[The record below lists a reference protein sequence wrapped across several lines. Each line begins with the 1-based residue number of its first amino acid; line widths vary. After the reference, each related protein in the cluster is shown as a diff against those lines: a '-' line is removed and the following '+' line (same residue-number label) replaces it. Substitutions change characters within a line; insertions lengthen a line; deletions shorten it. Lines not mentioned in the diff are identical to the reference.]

1 MCQNVTLSHSIHY
14 IALFLLRSQRTMP
27 LEDYNFTLNSTIN
40 GPVLAVVLSFQALT
54 AFAANFTVLSI
65 TLYQRISWKQP
76 STIFFTSF
84 ILAHL
89 QWAVIYLPMSAIAF
103 GAEEWIFG
111 GTFEEKQATCSFA
124 AFISL
129 NGFRIIEMTLAAIS
143 VDRFLFIVKPH
154 LHKRFMGPW
163 VALTL
168 TIAIWV
174 MSGLINS
181 AAFLGYEEY
190 NCGWCTIQWGNMPW
204 WYTLVDSVAFYSLV
218 ATIIVTTVWTFCFTH
233 KFIRNQSVISG
244 ESLYTTRKIKLFG
257 IFGSMLLVY
266 VFTILPITIISYIDL
281 FNNVDLPDEVYAAGA
296 VSFLSMASFGPL
308 IQSYF
313 RPEIKVALVTFFKKC
328 HHQSRLFKVGRY
340 VAE

>member
-1 MCQNVTLSHSIHY
+1 
-14 IALFLLRSQRTMP
+14 MP

-40 GPVLAVVLSFQALT
+40 GPVLAVVLSIQALT

-103 GAEEWIFG
+103 GAEEWVFG
-111 GTFEEKQATCSFA
+111 STIEEKQATCSFA

-154 LHKRFMGPW
+154 LHKRFMRSW

-168 TIAIWV
+168 TITIWV
-174 MSGLINS
+174 TSGLISS
-181 AAFLGYEEY
+181 AAFFGYEEY
-190 NCGWCTIQWGNMPW
+190 IYGWCTLQWGNMPK
-204 WYTLVDSVAFYSLV
+204 WYTLVDSVVFYSLV
-218 ATIIVTTVWTFCFTH
+218 TTIIVTTVWTFCFTH

-244 ESLYTTRKIKLFG
+244 ESLYTTRKMRLFG

-266 VFTILPITIISYIDL
+266 VFTMLPITIISYIDL
-281 FNNVDLPDEVYAAGA
+281 FNIVDLPDEVYAAGI
-296 VSFLSMASFGPL
+296 VSYLSMAILGPL

-328 HHQSRLFKVGRY
+328 HQSRLFKVGRY